1 MRAIL
6 LLLVV
11 TAGCG
16 DKGGNTFELDIG
28 VDAPGAASALVD
40 GTHHLPPVG
49 GIFSQGFPSLSDA
62 AKVHGTVSTVNKD
75 GSVRAMASYELGSY
89 CAAQMPLLRQ
99 TLHFVEADDGS
110 GTPQLTLDT
119 IDCEKSDGSGVI
131 VKP

>member
-6 LLLVV
+6 LLLMV

-16 DKGGNTFELDIG
+16 DKGENKFELDVG

-40 GTHHLPPVG
+40 STHHLPPVG
-49 GIFSQGFPSLSDA
+49 GIFSQGFPSVGDA
-62 AKVHGTVSTVNKD
+62 AKVHGTVATLNSD
-75 GSVRAMASYELGSY
+75 GSVRATASYELGSY
-89 CAAQMPLLRQ
+89 CSAEMPLLRQ

-110 GTPQLTLDT
+110 GAPQLTLDT

-131 VKP
+131 VRP